1 MKDDLNDKFVWI
13 ALGAGVVTGIMT
25 ASIAVGMFTTL
36 GISAACVYTGAI
48 RF

>member
-13 ALGAGVVTGIMT
+13 ILGAGAVTGVMT
-25 ASIAVGMFTTL
+25 GSIAVGFFTAL
-36 GISAACVYTGAI
+36 GLSAACVYTGMI